1 MRGKASHVRPCP
13 AGRRITPAHAGKRVC
28 RFVFGILFQ
37 DHPRACGEKIINS
50 MICDFDLGSPPRMRG
65 KDEDAKEVGKEK
77 GITPAH
83 AGKRILW
90 QLIPDLLKDH
100 PRACGEKSRSE
111 LYSALMKGSP
121 PRMRGKGANIGI
133 NTASEGIT
141 PAHAGKRQCRTSS
154 CVISGDHPR
163 ACGEKARTL
172 KRTTV
177 GKGSPPRMRGKVDKV
192 NNVAALTGITP
203 AHAGKRT
210 KYWVKT
216 SDYKDHPRACGE
228 KELGL
233 SRHFRPRGSP
243 PRMRGKVEELTRE
256 VRKHKDHPRA
266 CGEKCNAACRF
277 VRRGGSP
284 PRMRGKGCRT
294 GCRGICRRITPAHAG
309 KRPSCSSRAA
319 GARDHPRA
327 CGEKAVMG
335 DNGQR
340 LIGSPPRMRGKD

>member
-1 MRGKASHVRPCP
+1 MCHSHAVTNP
-13 AGRRITPAHAGKRVC
+13 RITPAHAGKSQPCQALPGRT
-28 RFVFGILFQ
+28 Q

-163 ACGEKARTL
+163 ACGEKASPMRTAF
-172 KRTTV
+172 
-177 GKGSPPRMRGKVDKV
+177 S
-192 NNVAALTGITP
+192 
-203 AHAGKRT
+203 
-210 KYWVKT
+210 
-216 SDYKDHPRACGE
+216 C
-228 KELGL
+228 
-233 SRHFRPRGSP
+233 RGSP
-243 PRMRGKVEELTRE
+243 PRMRGK
-256 VRKHKDHPRA
+256 DHSSFPPARA
-266 CGEKCNAACRF
+266 G
-277 VRRGGSP
+277 
-284 PRMRGKGCRT
+284 
-294 GCRGICRRITPAHAG
+294 
-309 KRPSCSSRAA
+309 
-319 GARDHPRA
+319 DHPRA
-327 CGEKAVMG
+327 CGEKAVSHQFLC
-335 DNGQR
+335 DFW
-340 LIGSPPRMRGKD
+340 GSPPRMRGKD